1 MKTIINNYVF
11 FVIIERK
18 HCGENI
24 FFSQIFVFL
33 LTIWRIFLLNFTF
46 STHHEGKKF
55 FPLTLLWATFPCMNA
70 FKIPTA
76 TLVNDI
82 LSEKI

>member
-1 MKTIINNYVF
+1 MEKT
-11 FVIIERK
+11 
-18 HCGENI
+18 
-24 FFSQIFVFL
+24 FFSHRFL
-33 LTIWRIFLLNFTF
+33 YFYQQFGGFFFQNFTF

-55 FPLTLLWATFPCMNA
+55 FPLTLLWLTFSYVNV

-82 LSEKI
+82 LSERYEFTYLFQN